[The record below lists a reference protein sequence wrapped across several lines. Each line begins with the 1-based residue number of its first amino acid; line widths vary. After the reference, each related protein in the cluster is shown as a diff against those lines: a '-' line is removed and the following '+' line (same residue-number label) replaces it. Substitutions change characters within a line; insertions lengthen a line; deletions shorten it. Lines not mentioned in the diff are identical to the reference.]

1 MTVRKNLFMSIF
13 FVLNCFVD
21 KLSTEPNYPSSFLNE
36 LKKCFNSEQEDKCK
50 EIILLTESM
59 QLREYY
65 VGNLKCQTSIL
76 GLQTELIRH
85 IYFDGYKPKMPGKVI
100 SSLIK
105 NC

>member
-50 EIILLTESM
+50 EMILLTERM

-65 VGNLKCQTSIL
+65 IGNLKCQTSIL
-76 GLQTELIRH
+76 GLQTELIRN
-85 IYFDGYKPKMPGKVI
+85 IYFDRVKDNVSGKTI
-100 SSLIK
+100 PSLIK

>member
-1 MTVRKNLFMSIF
+1 MITRKNLFILLF
-13 FVLNCFVD
+13 FVLNCFPKIVLTD
-21 KLSTEPNYPSSFLNE
+21 SNYYSSFLNE
-36 LKKCFNSEQEDKCK
+36 LKNCFETKNDDKCK
-50 EIILLTESM
+50 KMILRAE
-59 QLREYY
+59 QLQIDEYY
-65 VGNLKCQTSIL
+65 KGNLKCQTSIL